1 MNPAASWN
9 LVQDL
14 REMLAYPFMVNAVR
28 AGTIVAV
35 VAGAAGWVM
44 VLRRESFA
52 GHTLALVGFPGA
64 AAAAWLGIAS
74 GYGYFGA
81 CVGAAIVIAALPRSV
96 RARGGGEQSAVI
108 GIVQAF
114 ALATGMLFVS
124 LYKGFLSGLTNLLFG
139 TIAGVTDGQV
149 VLLLVA
155 AVPCLLLLAVLGRPL
170 LWVSIALLT
179 YYTTHRS
186 GGNGNAN
193 VNVLFGSIFGIN
205 AAAAGTA
212 ALVGAVAIALLLIV
226 SRPLLFATIDP
237 AVARAAGVPTRLLG
251 AVFLAVVGTT
261 VAEATPLVGSVVVLG
276 LLAGPAAAAARLAD
290 RPWTAFWSSAALAV
304 LSVWA
309 GITLSYEIPSAP
321 ASFTIMTVAACC
333 YLVAFLLDH
342 LRRHRTHATTGLSI
356 S

>member
-14 REMLAYPFMVNAVR
+14 REMLSYPFMVNAVR

-52 GHTLALVGFPGA
+52 GHTLAVVGFPGA
-64 AAAAWLGIAS
+64 AAATWLGIAS

-96 RARGGGEQSAVI
+96 RTRGGGEQSAVI

-139 TIAGVTDGQV
+139 TIAGVTDEQV

-170 LWVSIALLT
+170 LWVSIDPEAAAVQGIPSHFVAAAFMVLL
-179 YYTTHRS
+179 
-186 GGNGNAN
+186 G
-193 VNVLFGSIFGIN
+193 V
-205 AAAAGTA
+205 AAAGTSQVTGSLLVFALLVAPA
-212 ALVGAVAIALLLIV
+212 AAAHQLTGHPGRGIAASVAIALVVTWVGMGFAFFSPYPIGFWV
-226 SRPLLFATIDP
+226 SSFAFGVYLVCLTWRKWRDRVPL
-237 AVARAAGVPTRLLG
+237 R
-251 AVFLAVVGTT
+251 
-261 VAEATPLVGSVVVLG
+261 
-276 LLAGPAAAAARLAD
+276 RLA
-290 RPWTAFWSSAALAV
+290 SQAADLPR
-304 LSVWA
+304 
-309 GITLSYEIPSAP
+309 E
-321 ASFTIMTVAACC
+321 VAA
-333 YLVAFLLDH
+333 
-342 LRRHRTHATTGLSI
+342 
-356 S
+356 